1 MFKRILFAAFLLTSV
16 PALAAPQWD
25 MVADKSKLAFNGT
38 QMGGTFAGEF
48 KSFTPVI
55 VFDADD
61 LAASKVTVDIDLA
74 SIDTGDG
81 ERDAAAKSTD
91 WFDIKSTPTARF
103 ESTGFSKTGDNA
115 FEAAGNLTIRGV
127 TVPVVLPF
135 TLDFSSTDSG
145 KQQAVMKGHIT
156 LDRSKFKLG
165 QGEWADPGSV
175 GNDIAVDVTLT
186 AVRP

>member
-1 MFKRILFAAFLLTSV
+1 MLKHLFLVALLLTAS
-16 PALAAPQWD
+16 PALATPQWEVVKD
-25 MVADKSKLAFNGT
+25 QSKLTFSGT

-55 VFDADD
+55 VFDAAN
-61 LAASKVTVDIDLA
+61 LAASKVTVDVDLG

-81 ERDAAAKSTD
+81 ERDNAAKSAD
-91 WFDIKSTPTARF
+91 WFDTKNTPTAHF
-103 ESTGFSKTGDNA
+103 ESTGFTKTGDNA
-115 FEAAGNLTIRGV
+115 FEAAGNLTIRGA
-127 TVPVVLPF
+127 TVPVILSF

-145 KQQAVMKGHIT
+145 KQQAVMKGHVT

-175 GNDIAVDVTLT
+175 GNDIAVEVSLT
-186 AVRP
+186 AIRP

>member
-1 MFKRILFAAFLLTSV
+1 MLKRALLAVLLLTAA

-25 MVADKSKLAFNGT
+25 MVPDQSKLAFSGT
-38 QMGGTFAGEF
+38 QMGGAFSGVF

-55 VFDADD
+55 IFDADD
-61 LAASKVTVDIDLA
+61 LAKSKVTADIDLA

-81 ERDAAAKSTD
+81 ERDTAAKSRD
-91 WFDIKSTPTARF
+91 WFDIQNTPIARF
-103 ESTGFSKTGDNA
+103 ESTGFRKTGDNA
-115 FEAAGNLTIRGV
+115 FEADGNLTIRSV

-145 KQQAVMKGHIT
+145 KQQAVMKGRIT
-156 LDRSKFKLG
+156 LDRRKFKLG

-175 GNDIAVDVTLT
+175 GNDIAVDITLT
-186 AVRP
+186 AFVP